1 MSVDPQH
8 EQEEDEDYGMEAAV
22 AAVTKGL
29 NGLTDWHGYNDAEA
43 CGPGRGPDCRGYWF
57 KPGVV
62 ATIAA
67 PAIASDAEA
76 RAEVAHSMTDDEVW
90 VEVERR
96 HLVKQLG
103 NCRCGRVFEPPVYTR
118 RTR

>member
-1 MSVDPQH
+1 MS
-8 EQEEDEDYGMEAAV
+8 EEAGGGDAEVTTAAEAAISR
-22 AAVTKGL
+22 GL
-29 NGLTDWHGYNDAEA
+29 NGLSDWHGYNDAQA
-43 CGPGRGPDCRGYWF
+43 CGPGRGPECRGYWF

-67 PAIASDAEA
+67 PAVASDPDA

-90 VEVERR
+90 AEVERR

-103 NCRCGRVFEPPVYTR
+103 KCRCGRVFEPPVYTR

>member
-1 MSVDPQH
+1 MSIEAEPDDH
-8 EQEEDEDYGMEAAV
+8 ETMGAAEAAI
-22 AAVTKGL
+22 TKGL
-29 NGLTDWHGYNDAEA
+29 NGLTDWHGYNDADA
-43 CGPGRGPDCRGYWF
+43 CGPGRGPACRGYWF
-57 KPGVV
+57 KPGIV

-67 PAIASDAEA
+67 PAIASDAAA

-90 VEVERR
+90 AEVERR

-103 NCRCGRVFEPPVYTR
+103 KCRCGRVFEPPVYSR